1 MEETP
6 MANEHESLDITNN
19 SELMRIVEEVR
30 RSNTPLELRGHDQVI
45 AIVMPPPMTRQTD
58 TDADIRQAKR
68 DLHMH
73 FGSVTPH
80 AHPED
85 FTALRRAFEERAAE
99 DARTRGQQ

>member
-1 MEETP
+1 MTH
-6 MANEHESLDITNN
+6 EHESLDITNN
-19 SELMRIVEEVR
+19 PELMRIVEEVR
-30 RSNTPLELRGHDQVI
+30 RSNTPLELRGHDQVV
-45 AIVMPPPMTRQTD
+45 AIVMPPPIARQTDTD

-80 AHPED
+80 ARPED
-85 FTALRRAFEERAAE
+85 FTALRREFEERAAE